1 MAKSPF
7 PMKTGSGIL
16 PKLIVTLVV
25 IAILTMV
32 VKNPAGT
39 AAWVTG
45 LAHAT
50 GAAIDGLSSFLQHII
65 G

>member
-7 PMKTGSGIL
+7 PMKTGSGFL
-16 PKLIVTLVV
+16 AKLIVSLVL
-25 IAILTMV
+25 IAVLTMV
-32 VKNPAGT
+32 IKNPAGT

-45 LAHAT
+45 LVHAIGT
-50 GAAIDGLSSFLQHII
+50 AIDGLSSFLQDIV